1 MSRYTSPVN
10 PAVFPHLTVVLLA
23 IGMFFTAWFFVYEVT
38 STKYT
43 RDIYKELLI
52 SLVASLFMGFGVLF
66 LLLWVGIY
74 RALPKCRQHKISE
87 PTTSANQR
95 GGEGWCLGSNLST
108 YHSPAEGSKLR
119 IRSLGESRKIKG
131 LLKAK

>member
-1 MSRYTSPVN
+1 MPLAQVHFLFRPNTVATPADVFFRWRSGGDPEPGKMELEAMSRYTSPVN

-74 RALPKCRQHKISE
+74 V
-87 PTTSANQR
+87 
-95 GGEGWCLGSNLST
+95 
-108 YHSPAEGSKLR
+108 
-119 IRSLGESRKIKG
+119 
-131 LLKAK
+131 

>member
-1 MSRYTSPVN
+1 MSKLWARETDNRLRSGDGRWSKDGRKGQMCPSVVGAIANAAMELETMSRYTSPVT
-10 PAVFPHLTVVLLA
+10 PSVFPHLTVVLLA

-74 RALPKCRQHKISE
+74 V
-87 PTTSANQR
+87 
-95 GGEGWCLGSNLST
+95 
-108 YHSPAEGSKLR
+108 
-119 IRSLGESRKIKG
+119 
-131 LLKAK
+131 

>member
-1 MSRYTSPVN
+1 MLCFLGLCDWLPGILDVCSASSIPCVLFPSRVHCRRRGGTGSGVTGDMELEAMSRYTSPVN

-43 RDIYKELLI
+43 RDVYKELLI

-74 RALPKCRQHKISE
+74 V
-87 PTTSANQR
+87 
-95 GGEGWCLGSNLST
+95 
-108 YHSPAEGSKLR
+108 
-119 IRSLGESRKIKG
+119 
-131 LLKAK
+131 

>member
-1 MSRYTSPVN
+1 MRETTSFSGCARCQPPPTCSSGGGPVAYLVRGKMELEAMSRYTSPVN

-74 RALPKCRQHKISE
+74 V
-87 PTTSANQR
+87 
-95 GGEGWCLGSNLST
+95 
-108 YHSPAEGSKLR
+108 
-119 IRSLGESRKIKG
+119 
-131 LLKAK
+131 